1 MRVFLYI
8 HVHGT
13 DEENSGSLI
22 SCPRGSRRGYIISPV
37 RRKRREGER
46 GRARR
51 RPSISRSSSFLGEML
66 RFDRFLEIVLTPA
79 KNQIQNDAALTMR
92 CESMTRLLLISNDTC
107 QVERKRERG
116 NGAISGVE
124 TASDC
129 ADVKVNCKTHA
140 GELISIVGGPHVI
153 YHDSLRAG
161 RREGEYTRID
171 MELAT
176 VARVRL
182 RRDRRSDL
190 SVKTTRVRRS
200 EN

>member
-1 MRVFLYI
+1 MR
-8 HVHGT
+8 
-13 DEENSGSLI
+13 
-22 SCPRGSRRGYIISPV
+22 
-37 RRKRREGER
+37 KER
-46 GRARR
+46 GPRR
-51 RPSISRSSSFLGEML
+51 RSPIFRSSSFPSEMP
-66 RFDRFLEIVLTPA
+66 RFDRFLEIIPPRIEFWRRVA
-79 KNQIQNDAALTMR
+79 RA
-92 CESMTRLLLISNDTC
+92 
-107 QVERKRERG
+107 KREKEREI
-116 NGAISGVE
+116 GAISGVE
-124 TASDC
+124 AASDC

-176 VARVRL
+176 VACVRL